1 MIFLVNIRKL
11 IVDACILIAKF
22 RGEDPAFQMQHTESF
37 LDIIKDNNFKII
49 IIEKVFKET
58 DKYPSLKS
66 SIDEWKTDLESKGKL
81 ELIKTKEFKNK
92 HDEVVNIMNEA
103 ENEEINLS
111 FQDALQA
118 QYASE
123 TKIPLITWD
132 SGLIDYCILKNIDAF
147 RPNEFIEYFERADST
162 VEK

>member
-81 ELIKTKEFKNK
+81 ELIKTCNDCSKSSICLLNS
-92 HDEVVNIMNEA
+92 I
-103 ENEEINLS
+103 
-111 FQDALQA
+111 
-118 QYASE
+118 
-123 TKIPLITWD
+123 
-132 SGLIDYCILKNIDAF
+132 
-147 RPNEFIEYFERADST
+147 
-162 VEK
+162 